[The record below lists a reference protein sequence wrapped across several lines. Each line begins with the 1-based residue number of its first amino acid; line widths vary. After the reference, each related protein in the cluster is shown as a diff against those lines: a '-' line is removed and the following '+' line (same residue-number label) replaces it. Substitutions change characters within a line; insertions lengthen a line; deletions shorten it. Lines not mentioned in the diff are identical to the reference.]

1 MHYLLYDIPAVG
13 TALLF
18 FTVGAGVGH
27 LIVLWIDQLTDNPDN
42 SASLSQRRVPQ
53 ASWWRHVPLVGT
65 LLPRRSEEGTSEP
78 MDGWCLLI
86 ELTTALLFAG
96 FVMAVTRLDCQHTPE
111 VAPSEAWRTVR
122 IVYHLILISLLVAA
136 TGTDLREY
144 TIPDSITLTGGAIG
158 LVGATLSGQL
168 QMVHIWVDWNQEI
181 PGFRG
186 PYFPDWLHPHQHLHG
201 LAWSAAG
208 LVAGAGLC
216 WLVRVVSRLLL
227 GRVALGFGD
236 VMLMGMI
243 GSFVGW
249 QAVTL
254 IFLLAPLCAI
264 VLGLIVRL
272 TAGGTFLP
280 YGPFLSVATV
290 IVLFTW
296 NWLWLATRD
305 TFGDVPSLAKLGGI
319 AIGSLITL
327 LALIRLYRMIPVA
340 RTAAAEES
348 ENQPPADESDT

>member
-1 MHYLLYDIPAVG
+1 MNFLLYDIPAVG

-18 FTVGAGVGH
+18 FTLGAGVGH
-27 LIVLWIDQLTDNPDN
+27 LIVGWIDQLTDIPDD
-42 SASLSQRRVPQ
+42 SASRSSLRGPQ
-53 ASWWRHVPLVGT
+53 ATWWRHVPLVGT
-65 LLPRRSEEGTSEP
+65 LWPRRSEGRTREP
-78 MDGWCLLI
+78 LDCWCLLI

-96 FVMAVTRLDCQHTPE
+96 FVIAVTRFECQQTPE
-111 VAPSEAWRTVR
+111 VAPSETWRCVR
-122 IVYHLILISLLVAA
+122 IFYHLILISLLVAA

-144 TIPDSITLTGGAIG
+144 TIPDSITLTGAAVG
-158 LVGATLSGQL
+158 LCGATLSGQL

-186 PYFPDWLHPHQHLHG
+186 PYFPDWLNPHQHLHG

-272 TAGGTFLP
+272 TTGGTFLP

-296 NWLWLATRD
+296 KWLWLATRN
-305 TFGDVPSLAKLGGI
+305 TFGDVPSLARLGGI
-319 AIGSLITL
+319 AFGALVAL
-327 LALIRLYRMIPVA
+327 LGLIRLYRMIPVA
-340 RTAAAEES
+340 RASTTQES
-348 ENQPPADESDT
+348 ENRPPLDEDDA